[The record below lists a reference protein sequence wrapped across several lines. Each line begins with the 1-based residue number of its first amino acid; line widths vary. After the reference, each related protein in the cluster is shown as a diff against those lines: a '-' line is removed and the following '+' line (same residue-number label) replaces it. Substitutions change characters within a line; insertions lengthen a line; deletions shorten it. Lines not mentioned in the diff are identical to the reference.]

1 MAKPTKPIVA
11 KTTSSK
17 AVKPVAKTVKKVEK
31 KPVVK
36 KVTAAKKE
44 SAKPVP
50 AKVSVR
56 KPSTRPTAKKAVP
69 AKAAQKKVVP
79 SKPVAKP
86 VVKKAAATKQV
97 AKISATAKPSHKP
110 MVKKAVTAKPVAKPL
125 VKKVVTAKPVAKPLV
140 KKVVTAK
147 PVAKPLVKKVVTAK
161 PVAKPLVKKVVV
173 TKPVAKPEVKKA
185 GVAKPVVKPAEKKA
199 VISKPVEKP
208 VGKKVAV
215 VKPAEKTKKGPVA
228 PAGKK
233 VGAAPREEPPQD
245 PSDVTIEKKLIALY
259 SLQQIDS
266 QVDKIRIIRGELPL
280 EVQDLEDEIA
290 GLETRIENYLQEN
303 GALEKSVT
311 EKKISIKDS
320 QALIKKY
327 EEQQMNV
334 RNNREYD
341 SLTKEIEIQSLE
353 IQLSE
358 KRIREFQQALEAK
371 TEEINRFQSILSD
384 RKNDL
389 DIKKNELDDIVA
401 ETEKEENEL
410 IRNSEINRKYIEE
423 RLITAYTRIRKNAR
437 NGLAVVQIERD
448 ACGGCFN
455 KIPPQHQL
463 DIRMHKKIIV
473 CEYCGRIL
481 VDDGIVN
488 LVN

>member
-1 MAKPTKPIVA
+1 MAKTTKPNVA
-11 KTTSSK
+11 KTTPAK
-17 AVKPVAKTVKKVEK
+17 AVKKVAKEAKKVEK
-31 KPVVK
+31 KP
-36 KVTAAKKE
+36 AAKKE
-44 SAKPVP
+44 PPAKKGTAKPVVAKTAVKKPVAKAVTPKP
-50 AKVSVR
+50 AK
-56 KPSTRPTAKKAVP
+56 KPAPT
-69 AKAAQKKVVP
+69 KAAQIKPAEKKGMTAKPIGKSVVKKAAP
-79 SKPVAKP
+79 AKPAKIKAATSKPITKPVVKKSELAKGAEKKIVATKPVKKP
-86 VVKKAAATKQV
+86 VVKKAEPV
-97 AKISATAKPSHKP
+97 
-110 MVKKAVTAKPVAKPL
+110 KPVKIKVATSKPA
-125 VKKVVTAKPVAKPLV
+125 T
-140 KKVVTAK
+140 
-147 PVAKPLVKKVVTAK
+147 
-161 PVAKPLVKKVVV
+161 
-173 TKPVAKPEVKKA
+173 
-185 GVAKPVVKPAEKKA
+185 KPVVKKNETAKSAEIKVA
-199 VISKPVEKP
+199 PFKPVEKQ
-208 VGKKVAV
+208 V
-215 VKPAEKTKKGPVA
+215 VKKATPAKSAEKTKKVSVSVPVQKTSA
-228 PAGKK
+228 TIKQ
-233 VGAAPREEPPQD
+233 EPLPD
-245 PSDVTIEKKLIALY
+245 SGEVTIEKKLIALY
-259 SLQQIDS
+259 NLQQIDS

-303 GALEKSVT
+303 TALEKSVT
-311 EKKISIKDS
+311 EKKFAIKDS

-358 KRIREFQQALEAK
+358 KRIREFQLALEAK
-371 TEEINRFQSILSD
+371 TDEINRFQTILTE

-389 DIKKNELDDIVA
+389 EIKKNELDDIVA

-410 IRNSEINRKYIEE
+410 IRRSEINRKYIEE

-488 LVN
+488 LVR